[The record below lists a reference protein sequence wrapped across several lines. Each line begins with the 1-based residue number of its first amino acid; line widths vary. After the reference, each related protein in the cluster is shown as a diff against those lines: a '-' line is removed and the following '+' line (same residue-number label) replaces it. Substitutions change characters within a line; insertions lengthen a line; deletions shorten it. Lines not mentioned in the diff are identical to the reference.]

1 VRICLSISKGEVNMM
16 KKSVLII
23 EDESELA
30 TIILNMLETYGLEG
44 EIVDTSRQ
52 ATKLVKKSDY
62 DFFIIDLSLPDSS
75 GIDLY
80 NSILSINDK
89 YKGKVV
95 FTSGLSVDEELD
107 KIIQSD
113 GALFLPKPFTIDKF
127 KEIIGKVV

>member
-52 ATKLVKKSDY
+52 AMKLVKKS
-62 DFFIIDLSLPDSS
+62 
-75 GIDLY
+75 
-80 NSILSINDK
+80 
-89 YKGKVV
+89 
-95 FTSGLSVDEELD
+95 
-107 KIIQSD
+107 
-113 GALFLPKPFTIDKF
+113 
-127 KEIIGKVV
+127 